1 MTVALAVALQAH
13 KEGLVTDVPID
24 QIEQRIRA
32 KVWTPR
38 YVPYRR
44 AAGADRAR

>member
-13 KEGLVTDVPID
+13 KEGLVTDVSTD

-32 KVWTPR
+32 KMWTPG
-38 YVPYRR
+38 YLSYRR
-44 AAGADRAR
+44 AAAAAA